1 MALWGPKLIARRAAV
16 DTWKMLKPDF
26 ASQPGDASGCVT
38 HDEKGNAVWNQS
50 PDTETLPVL
59 VERLGL
65 TVAKDE
71 APVDALDIK
80 RVPAEAGFDPYESGL
95 VEKTESKPRPDLRE
109 LSNIIKMRNQRGN
122 DNK

>member
-1 MALWGPKLIARRAAV
+1 MR
-16 DTWKMLKPDF
+16 KPDF
-26 ASQPGDASGCVT
+26 ASQSGDASGYVT
-38 HDEKGNAVWNQS
+38 HDVKGNALWNQS

-71 APVDALDIK
+71 VPVDALNIK

-95 VEKTESKPRPDLRE
+95 VEKTQSNPRPDLRA
-109 LSNIIKMRNQRGN
+109 LSQIIKMRNQRG
-122 DNK
+122 DDDK